1 VVGFAKLV
9 VQTVAVVLY
18 SAPAVQP
25 DRVAIATVLG
35 VAFESNPIYNSC
47 LLGKGKQVRFT
58 V

>member
-1 VVGFAKLV
+1 MVGFAKLV
-9 VQTVAVVLY
+9 VQAVAVVLY

-35 VAFESNPIYNSC
+35 VAFVSNPIYNSC
-47 LLGKGKQVRFT
+47 LLGKGKEVRFT

>member
-9 VQTVAVVLY
+9 VQTVAVVGY
-18 SAPAVQP
+18 GTPP
-25 DRVAIATVLG
+25 IKTYGRAIATTLG

-47 LLGKGKQVRFT
+47 LLGKGKQVGFT